1 MPDRNALK
9 RSLEHCLGAP
19 LPGDPARHVNDALEL
34 AARLEAQGFSFR
46 LRDARPKDPVAS
58 LWKAA
63 FTRDGRA
70 FEDEQADAALAVCRA
85 ALAALQ
91 ATDSPPQ

>member
-1 MPDRNALK
+1 MPERNTLK
-9 RSLEHCLGAP
+9 RALEHCLGAP
-19 LPGDPARHVNDALEL
+19 LPGDPTRHVNDALEL
-34 AARLEAQGFSFR
+34 AARLEAQGYSFR

-63 FTRDGRA
+63 FARDGRA

-91 ATDSPPQ
+91 ATDSPLQ